1 MLDELKSQ
9 RTILDRIHQLNEE
22 VRQAFALEN
31 QTCDDLQPSSST
43 LEYTRQLNALDELLA
58 QRRRQLNLACEQRR
72 TWNDM
77 MEKLHEWLTSTEQQ
91 IKDPLAAHLQSTT
104 DVLKDQ
110 SQRVQVRDSVPVVRH
125 TFFFFFSLFCTRPT
139 LV

>member
-1 MLDELKSQ
+1 MLDELKSL
-9 RTILDRIHQLNEE
+9 RTTLDRVNQLNEE
-22 VRQAFALEN
+22 LRQAYALEN
-31 QTCDDLQPSSST
+31 PTRDDLQPPSST

-91 IKDPLAAHLQSTT
+91 IKDPLATHLQSTT
-104 DVLKDQ
+104 DVLNDQ
-110 SQRVQVRDSVPVVRH
+110 SQRVQVKDSVTVDSH
-125 TFFFFFSLFCTRPT
+125 TFFFSLFCTRPM